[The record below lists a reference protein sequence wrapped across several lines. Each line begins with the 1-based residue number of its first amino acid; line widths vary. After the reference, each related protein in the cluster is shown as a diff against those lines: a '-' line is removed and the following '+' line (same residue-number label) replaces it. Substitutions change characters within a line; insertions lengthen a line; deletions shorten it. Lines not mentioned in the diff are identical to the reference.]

1 MTKKEIMQINYLT
14 NEIRMWQEELR
25 NLEQNSEIHS
35 MQFDKPMAISKGK
48 FNSNTENV
56 AISRAEISEIINGL
70 LYDIQEQR
78 KVIMNHIREIDD
90 SLLRQ
95 IVFFRCISC
104 MSWCQVASKIGAGTS
119 ADSVRMIFNRSY
131 K

>member
-14 NEIRMWQEELR
+14 NEVRMWQAELKK
-25 NLEQNSEIHS
+25 LEAGSEIHS
-35 MQFDKPMAISKGK
+35 MQFDQPLAIAKGK
-48 FNSNTENV
+48 IKSSTE
-56 AISRAEISEIINGL
+56 AAALSRAEISEMINTL

-78 KVIMNHIREIDD
+78 KVIMNHIRGIDD

-119 ADSVRMIFNRSY
+119 PDSIRMIFNRAY